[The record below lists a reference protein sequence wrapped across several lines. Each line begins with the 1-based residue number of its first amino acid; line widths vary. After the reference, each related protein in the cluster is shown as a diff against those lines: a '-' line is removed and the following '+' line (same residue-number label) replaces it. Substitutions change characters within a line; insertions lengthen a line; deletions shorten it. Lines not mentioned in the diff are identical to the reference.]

1 MFKIMFW
8 QGSSKASPTW
18 LQCLPPHQRQ
28 WWQRHVLPS
37 SRHPVQFHEQVHLY
51 LKLIVELHTPLIPV
65 NLFSLQSS
73 IVHVLYLSKNAKKSF
88 CEISLLIACFHFFL
102 VVLTESIIIL
112 YMYQYTLVFYRFED
126 AIPDFESVLKLNKDI
141 ACAHVNLGL
150 IYMNHYENYHR

>member
-1 MFKIMFW
+1 MIEIMFW

-37 SRHPVQFHEQVHLY
+37 SRHPVQCHEQVLLY
-51 LKLIVELHTPLIPV
+51 FKLIVELCTFLIPV
-65 NLFSLQSS
+65 NLFSLQCS
-73 IVHVLYLSKNAKKSF
+73 IVLYLSKNGKKF
-88 CEISLLIACFHFFL
+88 LWEFTIDRMFPFFHFFL

-112 YMYQYTLVFYRFED
+112 HMYQYALVFHRFED

>member
-1 MFKIMFW
+1 MYYIWVKMQKRVFVRFHY
-8 QGSSKASPTW
+8 W
-18 LQCLPPHQRQ
+18 L
-28 WWQRHVLPS
+28 HVS
-37 SRHPVQFHEQVHLY
+37 
-51 LKLIVELHTPLIPV
+51 
-65 NLFSLQSS
+65 LFP
-73 IVHVLYLSKNAKKSF
+73 
-88 CEISLLIACFHFFL
+88 FFL

>member
-1 MFKIMFW
+1 MFW

-18 LQCLPPHQRQ
+18 LQCLPPHQWQ

-73 IVHVLYLSKNAKKSF
+73 IVHVLYLSKNAKKSLWDF
-88 CEISLLIACFHFFL
+88 TIDCMFPFFHFFL

-112 YMYQYTLVFYRFED
+112 HMYQYALVFHRFED